1 MSQPTIVTHV
11 QVVLVI
17 WRQRL
22 AVTVHRLFYNTDT
35 LLWITSLAINKP
47 KIYIT
52 DGLLDRQTANMKK
65 TLLLTFIHGFKGG
78 DDTFGSTGEFAEHLA
93 TLLSVE
99 LPKLQIKTA
108 VYPQYE
114 TRGDL
119 TECVARF
126 QDWLLEKVIDLE
138 VAAGTP
144 SPTVD
149 PSVHV
154 VLVGHSMGGIV
165 AAETAI
171 GLAGD
176 RIVPAPI
183 SRKENDKGEPE
194 DTEIGDAEESDGEH
208 EINSLMFPFIQGVLA
223 FDTPYLGIAPG
234 VVAHGAE
241 GHYQSAT
248 AVMSQLSGLTSIWG
262 GSKVAQNTS
271 VGTKKPVAA
280 IEAPPQ
286 NKGQDS
292 LWGNWGK
299 MAMYAGGAAAVA
311 AGGAAAYMNRQQ
323 ITQGWTWVGSHL
335 EFVGCLARGEE
346 MKKRVA
352 NMARLSRELDIGFAN
367 LYTRLGKAADSKQV
381 STVGLVVGSQ
391 RTFCNLPAKLQ
402 AGEWKESVNDA
413 AKDEAGAHMAMFEA
427 SQNPG
432 YQKLSE
438 DAKNLIVKWTKND
451 WYETSTLDLE

>member
-1 MSQPTIVTHV
+1 MALQVPKLSIRRNEVT
-11 QVVLVI
+11 L
-17 WRQRL
+17 RQHLLSSSILRSAAL
-22 AVTVHRLFYNTDT
+22 DT
-35 LLWITSLAINKP
+35 FRAKETGDRPPDGSHDLQTSI
-47 KIYIT
+47 
-52 DGLLDRQTANMKK
+52 MKK

-78 DDTFGSTGEFAEHLA
+78 DDTFGSTGDFAEHLA

-99 LPKLQIKTA
+99 LPKLQIKTL
-108 VYPQYE
+108 VYPKYE

-119 TECVARF
+119 TECVSRF

-154 VLVGHSMGGIV
+154 ILIGHSMGGIV

-176 RIVPAPI
+176 KVIPAPVA
-183 SRKENDKGEPE
+183 SDKKEGEGLE
-194 DTEIGDAEESDGEH
+194 DAEMKDAEDHGRH

-248 AVMSQLSGLTSIWG
+248 AVMSQLSGLSSIWG
-262 GSKVAQNTS
+262 GTKAAENTT

-280 IEAPPQ
+280 IEAPPE
-286 NKGQDS
+286 NKNSGS
-292 LWGNWGK
+292 LWGNWGR

-311 AGGAAAYMNRQQ
+311 GGAAAAYMNRQHLS
-323 ITQGWTWVGSHL
+323 QGWTWVGSHL

-346 MKKRVA
+346 MKKRVE
-352 NMARLSRELDIGFAN
+352 NMVRLNKELDVGFAN

-381 STVGLVVGSQ
+381 STVGLVIGSQ
-391 RTFCNLPAKLQ
+391 RTFCNLPSKLQ
-402 AGEWKESVNDA
+402 GGEWKEAINDA
-413 AKDEAGAHMAMFEA
+413 AKDEPGAHMAMFES

-451 WYETSTLDLE
+451 WYETSTLDLEG